1 MTRMEALTAAIM
13 SGDAQSTAEILEA
26 EPGLNSLVT
35 SGGATPLLLALY
47 YGNRDIA
54 QLIIRRGH
62 ELSLHEAA
70 AYGDLTRVREL
81 VEAQPELVNRT
92 SADGHWPLGLA
103 CFFIHPP
110 IVDYLIEKGA
120 DVNAASQNNQRVTPL
135 HAAAASRSVSIAS
148 TLLENGADVNTRQ
161 NGGFTPLHAAAQNG
175 QVALIKLLLEYG
187 AQPDVKADNGQT
199 PFDQARQNDHAE
211 AANLL
216 KPVTSD

>member
-13 SGDAQSTAEILEA
+13 SGDAQSAAEILEV
-26 EPGLNSLVT
+26 EPGISSLVT
-35 SGGATPLLLALY
+35 AGGATPLLLALY

-62 ELSLHEAA
+62 ELSVHEAA
-70 AYGDLTRVREL
+70 AFGDLTRVREL
-81 VEAQPELVNRT
+81 VEAEPELVNRT

-103 CFFIHPP
+103 CFFVQPQ
-110 IVDYLIEKGA
+110 IVDYLLEKGA

-135 HAAAASRSVSIAS
+135 HAAASSRSVSIAGM
-148 TLLENGADVNTRQ
+148 LLENGADVNARQ

-175 QVALIKLLLEYG
+175 QVALIKLLLEYS
-187 AQPDVKADNGQT
+187 ALLDVKADNGQT
-199 PFDQARQNDHAE
+199 PFDHARQNDHAE

-216 KPVTSD
+216 KPTESD